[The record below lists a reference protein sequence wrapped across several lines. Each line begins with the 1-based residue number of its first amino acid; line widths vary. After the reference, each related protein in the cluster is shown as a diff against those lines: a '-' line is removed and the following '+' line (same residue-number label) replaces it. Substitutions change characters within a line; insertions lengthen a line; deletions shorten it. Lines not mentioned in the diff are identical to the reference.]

1 MIAEIVPLNVMEAD
15 PLPVT
20 VTPPP
25 VVAAKV
31 PAVTLNWVVT
41 ETAPDGESGSDTA
54 RPVNTVGEPTLAV

>member
-1 MIAEIVPLNVMEAD
+1 MIAEIVPLNVIEFD

-25 VVAAKV
+25 EVAASV
-31 PAVTLNWVVT
+31 PAETLNWVVT
-41 ETAPDGESGSDTA
+41 GTAPVGESGSYTA

>member
-1 MIAEIVPLNVMEAD
+1 MAVIVPLNVIEAD

-25 VVAAKV
+25 VIAASV

-41 ETAPDGESGSDTA
+41 ATAPVGESGSATA
-54 RPVNTVGEPTLAV
+54 RPVNTVGVPTLAV